1 MISYNNVIIWWM
13 KKMIYKKI
21 DIKNEIN
28 NLKQYHIAS
37 WTGHKL
43 KHLTVTIE
51 TNGEKT
57 NLKYYI
63 TDPKDY
69 SYFINQLRKL
79 EE

>member
-1 MISYNNVIIWWM
+1 MVDE
-13 KKMIYKKI
+13 KMIYKKI

-51 TNGEKT
+51 NNGEKT
-57 NLKYYI
+57 SQSL
-63 TDPKDY
+63 
-69 SYFINQLRKL
+69 F
-79 EE
+79 

>member
-1 MISYNNVIIWWM
+1 M

-21 DIKNEIN
+21 DLKNEIN
-28 NLKQYHIAS
+28 NLKQYRIAS

-43 KHLTVTIE
+43 KYLTVTIE

-63 TDPKDY
+63 NDPKDY